1 MSKIMVT
8 GGAGFIGSH
17 LVQALLEQGNE
28 VVVFDNLSSGD
39 KSNLHENSNL
49 TFIEGNILDAEALMK
64 AAEGCSMI
72 YHLAEYLPNT
82 AKSGP
87 GHVVKYSYDY
97 PIQDFEV
104 SVRGTLNVLGVAR
117 ALNAKMLFTSTA
129 AVYGSGTQAPLKE
142 LDPKDPVS
150 PYGMSKFVAEQ
161 YCQMFAKLYGLDVKF
176 VRIFNTYG
184 PRQRK
189 YVACDTIRKLE
200 KDPNELE
207 VLGSGE
213 ATRDF
218 IYVKDT
224 ANALMLVAEK
234 GKRAE
239 AYNVGNGKEVTI
251 KELVETIA
259 EVMNLNPKIKFTGS
273 SWKGDVSRLI
283 SDNSKL
289 KKLGYEPSVKLKDG
303 IKNLLEW
310 MKANP

>member
-1 MSKIMVT
+1 MSKIMIT

-17 LVQALLEQGNE
+17 LADSLLEQGNE
-28 VVVFDNLSSGD
+28 VIVFDNLSSGD
-39 KSNLHENSNL
+39 KSNLQENQKL
-49 TFIEGNILDAEALMK
+49 TFVEGSILEPEALAK

-82 AKSGP
+82 SKSGP

-104 SVRGTLNVLGVAR
+104 SVRGTLNVLEIAR

-129 AVYGSGTQAPLKE
+129 AVYGSGTGSKLKE
-142 LDPKDPVS
+142 ADPKDPVS
-150 PYGMSKFVAEQ
+150 PYGMSKYVAEQ
-161 YCQMFAKLYGLDVKF
+161 YCRMFAKLYGLDVKF

-200 KDPNELE
+200 KNPNELE
-207 VLGSGE
+207 VLGSGDS
-213 ATRDF
+213 ARDF

-224 ANALMLVAEK
+224 AKALMLVAEK
-234 GKRAE
+234 GEKAQ

-251 KELVETIA
+251 RELVENIA
-259 EVMNLNPKIKFTGS
+259 EVMDLNPEIKFTGS
-273 SWKGDVSRLI
+273 SWKGDVSKLV
-283 SDNSKL
+283 SDNSRL
-289 KKLGYEPSVKLKDG
+289 KGLGYEPSTNLKEG

-310 MKANP
+310 MKSNP